1 MPESQAVTV
10 GRLVADD
17 WQAYRA
23 IRLAMLQESPAAF
36 GSTHAEAASFDEQLW
51 KQRLTENAVLLASVG
66 EVPAGSAMCSEYG
79 ATDPGDCSLF
89 GMWVDPGFR
98 RTGVAQALVHAVVA
112 QARAAGK
119 RRVILHVVADNT
131 AARALY
137 EREGF
142 VATGHGG
149 PYPSD
154 DQPIEIE
161 MCLVLDNRSG

>member
-23 IRLAMLQESPAAF
+23 IRLAMLQESPSAF
-36 GSTHAEAASFDEQLW
+36 CSTHDDAVAYDEQLW
-51 KQRLTENAVLLASVG
+51 KQRLTDNAVFLARVG
-66 EVPAGSAMCSEYG
+66 RTPAGSAVFSEYG
-79 ATDPGDCSLF
+79 VTDPDDCSLF
-89 GMWVDPGFR
+89 GMWVDPAFR
-98 RTGVAQALVHAVVA
+98 GTGVARALVDAVVA

-149 PYPSD
+149 PFPSD

>member
-10 GRLVADD
+10 RRLVADD

-23 IRLAMLQESPAAF
+23 IRLAMLDESPAAF

-51 KQRLTENAVLLASVG
+51 KQRLTENVVLLASVG
-66 EVPAGSAMCSEYG
+66 KVPAGSAMYSEYG

-98 RTGVAQALVHAVVA
+98 QVGVGRALVDAVVA
-112 QARAAGK
+112 QARTAGR
-119 RRVILHVVADNT
+119 RRVVLHVVADNT
-131 AARALY
+131 AALRLY

-142 VATGHGG
+142 VATGQSV
-149 PYPSD
+149 PYPHD
-154 DQPIEIE
+154 DQLTEVE
-161 MCLVLDNRSG
+161 MGLVLEQLSG

>member
-10 GRLVADD
+10 GRLVADG
-17 WQAYRA
+17 WRAYRA
-23 IRLAMLQESPAAF
+23 IRLAMLQESPSAF
-36 GSTHAEAASFDEQLW
+36 CSTHDDAVIYDEQLW
-51 KQRLTENAVLLASVG
+51 KQRLTDNVVLVAQVDG
-66 EVPAGSAMCSEYG
+66 TTAGSVMFSDRSA
-79 ATDPGDCSLF
+79 ADPGDCSLN
-89 GMWVDPGFR
+89 GMWVDPAFR